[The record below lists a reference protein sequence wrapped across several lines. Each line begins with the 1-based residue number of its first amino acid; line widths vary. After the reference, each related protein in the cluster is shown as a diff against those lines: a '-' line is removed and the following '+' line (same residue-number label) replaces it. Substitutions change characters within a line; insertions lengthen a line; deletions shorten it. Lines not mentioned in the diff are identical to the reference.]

1 MRDNVG
7 QRTAHDSGPKMAQLA
22 QRRRV
27 EGARLSLGNTQLG
40 QAVAHFEGRAL
51 REGHGKHVGRV
62 EGTDGRPVRDAVRDR
77 SGLAGARARQDGER
91 ASHLRGDGALI
102 GVQGVQQFLGVHGP
116 HCSIARPQL
125 RPVPSGTLGRS
136 YPYHS
141 RSSA

>member
-1 MRDNVG
+1 M
-7 QRTAHDSGPKMAQLA
+7 
-22 QRRRV
+22 
-27 EGARLSLGNTQLG
+27 EGARLSLRNPQLG
-40 QAVAHFEGRAL
+40 QAVAHFEGRSL
-51 REGHGKHVGRV
+51 REGHGEHVGRV
-62 EGTDGRPVRDAVRDR
+62 EGTDSRPVRDAVRDR
-77 SGLAGARARQDGER
+77 AGLTGARARQNGKR

-136 YPYHS
+136 DPYHS

>member
-1 MRDNVG
+1 M
-7 QRTAHDSGPKMAQLA
+7 
-22 QRRRV
+22 
-27 EGARLSLGNTQLG
+27 
-40 QAVAHFEGRAL
+40 AHFEGRAL
-51 REGHGKHVGRV
+51 REGHGEHVGRV

-77 SGLAGARARQDGER
+77 AGLAGARTRQDGER
-91 ASHLRGDGALI
+91 ARHLRGDGALI

-136 YPYHS
+136 DPYHS

>member
-1 MRDNVG
+1 
-7 QRTAHDSGPKMAQLA
+7 MAQLA

-27 EGARLSLGNTQLG
+27 EGARLRLGNTQLG
-40 QAVAHFEGRAL
+40 QAVAHFEGRSL
-51 REGHGKHVGRV
+51 REGHGEHVGWV
-62 EGTDGRPVRDAVRDR
+62 EGTDSRPVRDAVRDR
-77 SGLAGARARQDGER
+77 AGLTGARACQNGER

-125 RPVPSGTLGRS
+125 RPAPSGPLGRS
-136 YPYHS
+136 DPYHS